1 MKSKRLLVYL
11 MMTNIGLIAAPLTE
25 TWGRNLGTILIILF
39 SITLIFG
46 LLTIREIFT
55 CITLKYGK
63 QPKLQLFTNI
73 FLSLTTLMTCICL
86 LELGL
91 FLHHQLKIPTETN
104 TTQSLTIPDQ
114 WKKREV
120 KIKNTRAA
128 YYWHGVLHVH
138 DKKAM
143 RRTTPFPPKKENRF
157 RIIVVGDSLT
167 YGYGVD
173 ETTTY
178 THSLEKMLS
187 KTHNVEILNLGV
199 CGMQSS
205 DITETVVEFTPL
217 LNPDLIV
224 YGISLNDFLPSGT
237 GQYANNRRWPF
248 PLPESFKYRM
258 SVQTYLGELLERAYD
273 QLLMKIGIRTDFYG
287 DILEDFQNYQ
297 ARFAH
302 DLQQMNMFVK
312 ENGFPP
318 ILSIVFHQQPEYGG
332 RSHEIAKIA
341 ERSARKAGMTVIP
354 TDEYFKKY
362 NGQSLQVS
370 KWEGHP
376 NAQAH
381 KILAQML
388 LPAIKKIP
396 TLKNYRK

>member
-1 MKSKRLLVYL
+1 MKLKRLLFYL
-11 MMTNIGLIAAPLTE
+11 VMTNIGLIAAPLTE
-25 TWGRNLGTILIILF
+25 TWHRNLGTILIILF

-55 CITLKYGK
+55 IIAIKHGK
-63 QPKLQLFTNI
+63 QPKLQLFTNLI
-73 FLSLTTLMTCICL
+73 LTLTTLMICTCLI
-86 LELGL
+86 ELGL
-91 FLHHQLKIPTETN
+91 FLHHQLNTKTN

-120 KIKNTRAA
+120 EIKNTLAA

-138 DKKAM
+138 DKRAM
-143 RRTTPFPPKKENRF
+143 RRTQPFPPKNENLF
-157 RIIVVGDSLT
+157 RIMVVGDSLT

-173 ETTTY
+173 EAQTY
-178 THSLEKMLS
+178 SHILEKILS
-187 KTHNVEILNLGV
+187 KTYNIEILNLGV

-205 DITETVVEFTPL
+205 DIKKTVIEFTPK
-217 LNPDLIV
+217 LNPDLII

-237 GQYANNRRWPF
+237 SQYTNNRRWPF

-273 QLLMKIGIRTDFYG
+273 QLLMKIGVRTDFYG
-287 DILEDFQNYQ
+287 DILEDFGNYR
-297 ARFAH
+297 ARFAR
-302 DLQQMNMFVK
+302 DLREMNAFVK
-312 ENGFPP
+312 EKGYPP
-318 ILSIVFHQQPEYGG
+318 ILSIVFHQQPVYGG
-332 RSHEIAKIA
+332 RSHKIAKIA
-341 ERSARKAGMTVIP
+341 ETSAQEAGMTVIP
-354 TDEYFKKY
+354 TDDYFRKY

-376 NAQAH
+376 NPGAH

-388 LPAIKKIP
+388 LPAIEKIP
-396 TLKNYRK
+396 NLKNYRK